1 MRPRFTSCLGILV
14 ITLLSLTSGLQAQ
27 QGSIMGQVTDE
38 NTGQPLAQAQI
49 QVVGGGSSGGALT
62 DAQGNFTLS
71 VASGSYS
78 IVSVLIGYETARIDG
93 ISVGAGA
100 TEEVSV
106 EMVSTA
112 LSLAP
117 VSVTVSRGQEP
128 STLAAPAHV
137 SVVTAEEISQVV
149 STSTAD
155 FLKGLPCL
163 LYTSPSPRDGLLSRM
178 PSSA

>member
-1 MRPRFTSCLGILV
+1 MRPRFTNCLAILV

-27 QGSIMGQVTDE
+27 QGSFMGQGTDE
-38 NTGQPLAQAQI
+38 NTGQPLAPAQI
-49 QVVGGGSSGGALT
+49 LVVGGGSSGGALT

-117 VSVTVSRGQEP
+117 VSVTAGTKFQP
-128 STLAAPAHV
+128 DTTL
-137 SVVTAEEISQVV
+137 TIGG
-149 STSTAD
+149 T
-155 FLKGLPCL
+155 
-163 LYTSPSPRDGLLSRM
+163 
-178 PSSA
+178 